1 MGTYDTS
8 GVIYQAG
15 NEKVAPIL
23 QANQLRVKKTKVIS
37 DKSDSEK
44 IPKGTEQYLPAHPR
58 IKNHLAKSDFSDIQI
73 LDSLSRNNN
82 NKLNP
87 DDDKNYF
94 LENQDNN
101 KLNRKEDNIE
111 EPRFYDGEKRKK
123 NYKENSVK
131 KIKLKLKK
139 TKKEKIAKEKAKE
152 LNDLNQLVK
161 PKTSAF
167 NYDILI
173 RFILGLVIGTIFVI
187 VVLFGR

>member
-94 LENQDNN
+94 VENQDNN

-111 EPRFYDGEKRKK
+111 EPRFYDGEKRMK

-173 RFILGLVIGTIFVI
+173 RFILGLVIGIIFVI